1 MATIK
6 MINTNCIINIYNYAA
21 AADHEPEPEPEP
33 ERREEEERE
42 EEREEEDEGCTSE
55 ESEDEDEDHTSE
67 ESEDEDEDE
76 YAVAEEEEWRRLWPL
91 GTDCADPVHPMPRES
106 ADWDIFWPTLK
117 AWWERFGP
125 SFFQH
130 SAEAAGKG
138 KNYQPTFFLL
148 ESDGNHVPPPPSF
161 DLGYEP
167 LWYWFIT
174 YSDEWFEE
182 QAALSMRRV
191 LAGVDD
197 EDDEEILEYFPPT
210 KKTKK

>member
-76 YAVAEEEEWRRLWPL
+76 EWRRLWPL
-91 GTDCADPVHPMPRES
+91 GTDCVDPVHPMPRES

-138 KNYQPTFFLL
+138 KNYQPAFFLL